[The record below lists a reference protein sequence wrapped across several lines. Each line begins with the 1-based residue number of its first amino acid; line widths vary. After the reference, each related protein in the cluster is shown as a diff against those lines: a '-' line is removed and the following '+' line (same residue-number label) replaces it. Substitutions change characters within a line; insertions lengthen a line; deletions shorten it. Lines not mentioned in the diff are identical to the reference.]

1 VSPCPCRVGAP
12 TILAGHAA
20 ELKPTSRHSKR
31 LLRRRLQQLP
41 DRRLS
46 ERVRRRRGRQ
56 KGMPVKQNRSSA
68 ARERQERGAATVI
81 LPDGLPVVHRDLII
95 NLANRARMPAIYPF
109 RTFAV
114 SGDLLSW
121 GTNFSE
127 VYRQAAT

>member
-1 VSPCPCRVGAP
+1 MWNHRLPIEIVGTAGLDAATPEAHAFLLAMAP
-12 TILAGHAA
+12 
-20 ELKPTSRHSKR
+20 KR
-31 LLRRRLQQLP
+31 EGIYPRP
-41 DRRLS
+41 S
-46 ERVRRRRGRQ
+46 ERPRQQRGSSQ

-114 SGDLLSW
+114 SGGLLSW